1 MVHEPEDI
9 EERAEP
15 FIGGAGLVEIGGEV
29 FDAEP
34 IVLAMDVGERSP
46 RFALRL
52 RRGDPVAPGLHLA
65 LEVPGLL
72 VRRPE
77 LALEFGQAADEL
89 VPRRRGRRGAIPF
102 GGRLGPGDLQVMTQ
116 GFQAPAVFSLFVLQV
131 AMQPVELGL
140 QSSSLLGQ
148 LLVAPGHR
156 REPVAVLLDRSGE
169 PARLGFM
176 MGRLPAGGLD
186 LLEEDGQTIPIRA
199 QGFDL
204 LERDI
209 PLPDQGLNLVSEPFG
224 LRAEGREIP
233 LELEAGGIEPLL
245 PDPPLDLGLVPFIAG
260 PPLDLVD
267 PGLELLLS
275 GQGIPNGGVEAIP
288 VGAERFQFVGQ
299 PGEPQPIRLPLLEFG
314 AEPIPLGA
322 DILQLLR
329 VGFHPPE
336 IDPPDLGPGG
346 LKLGPQ

>member
-9 EERAEP
+9 QERAEP

-52 RRGDPVAPGLHLA
+52 RRGDPVAPGLHLV
-65 LEVPGLL
+65 LEAPGLL

-77 LALEFGQAADEL
+77 LVLEFGQAAHEF
-89 VPRRRGRRGAIPF
+89 VPRRRGAIPLV
-102 GGRLGPGDLQVMTQ
+102 GRLGPGDLQVMTQ
-116 GFQAPAVFSLFVLQV
+116 GLQAPAVFSLFVLPV
-131 AMQPVELGL
+131 ALQPVELGL
-140 QSSSLLGQ
+140 QPSSLLGQ
-148 LLVAPGHR
+148 LLVAAGHR
-156 REPVAVLLDRSGE
+156 RELVAVLLDRSGE
-169 PARLGFM
+169 PVRLGFM

-186 LLEEDGQTIPIRA
+186 LLEEDGQAIPIRS

-204 LERDI
+204 PERNI
-209 PLPDQGLNLVSEPFG
+209 PLTDESPNLMSEPFG
-224 LRAEGREIP
+224 LFAEGREIP

-245 PDPPLDLGLVPFIAG
+245 PDPPLALGLVPFLAG

-275 GQGIPNGGVEAIP
+275 GQARPEGVVEAIP
-288 VGAERFQFVGQ
+288 VGAEGFQLVSQ
-299 PGEPQPIRLPLLEFG
+299 PGEPQPSRLPLLEFG

-329 VGFHPPE
+329 GGFDPPE